1 MRGTNEEEV
10 AMLIQQSLT
19 GDKAAFSR
27 IYDLTVQ
34 DVMGTVRF
42 LLEDRASMED
52 VIQEIYIEAYK
63 SLEKFDLTRSF
74 RSWMIGIAIRQVN
87 NYRRKTWRLFRLLE
101 KKQQYAVVNAEPDV
115 ANAVAD
121 RLEHQQ
127 WIAQI
132 EKLPYKY
139 RQVIV
144 LRYLHDYSQAEI
156 AHILN
161 IPVGTVKSRI
171 HCALQKLRKKQ
182 TDATYFFRE
191 AGERHGI

>member
-34 DVMGTVRF
+34 DMIGTVRF

-63 SLEKFDLTRSF
+63 SLEKFDRTRSF

-101 KKQQYAVVNAEPDV
+101 KKQQYAVPIRKGASVN
-115 ANAVAD
+115 
-121 RLEHQQ
+121 
-127 WIAQI
+127 
-132 EKLPYKY
+132 EKTCYCCDGSCSNY
-139 RQVIV
+139 GSNCGVR
-144 LRYLHDYSQAEI
+144 
-156 AHILN
+156 
-161 IPVGTVKSRI
+161 
-171 HCALQKLRKKQ
+171 
-182 TDATYFFRE
+182 
-191 AGERHGI
+191 